1 MLHWVETGWSKLRAS
16 SMVTHWIIYD
26 SHRGEVTYWINFTMC
41 KVGKTKTA
49 VDTLDLKVQRFTL
62 GRKIVKTKWPTYS
75 NWPCSM
81 YVHGSHSPVPY
92 DALFSAHLGLRKCF
106 AGLSAWCL
114 VLVQHTSCLHTGC
127 SFCPSYRQA
136 KKNKNN
142 LLGGDLPA
150 CLVLHILISKYYNN
164 STFTIATGIYGE
176 DVTAR
181 WSSVWSHMLW
191 LNTLFRSFFLSYI
204 SLLHDH

>member
-92 DALFSAHLGLRKCF
+92 DALFSAHLGLRKC
-106 AGLSAWCL
+106 LLDS
-114 VLVQHTSCLHTGC
+114 
-127 SFCPSYRQA
+127 
-136 KKNKNN
+136 
-142 LLGGDLPA
+142 LLGAWFSFNTRAVCILAAASARVTDKLKKTRIIYWA
-150 CLVLHILISKYYNN
+150 VIYQRVLFYIFLLVNIII
-164 STFTIATGIYGE
+164 IA
-176 DVTAR
+176 
-181 WSSVWSHMLW
+181 H
-191 LNTLFRSFFLSYI
+191 
-204 SLLHDH
+204 LL